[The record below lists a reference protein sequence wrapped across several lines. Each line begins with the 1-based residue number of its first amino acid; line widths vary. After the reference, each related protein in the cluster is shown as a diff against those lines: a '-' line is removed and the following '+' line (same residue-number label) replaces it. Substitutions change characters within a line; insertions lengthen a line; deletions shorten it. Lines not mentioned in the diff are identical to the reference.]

1 MCQRGLIL
9 LSNSTYQKEEKKQKS
24 MEKSTSKN
32 SDPKT
37 LSLFQTNELFVH
49 KILSRNSSVGST
61 SSRSYFGRVVGAVP
75 FQWEARPGKPKLDAH
90 KEEPQRF
97 DGYAAELPMVIGP
110 HPATQSPSMN
120 VARHINYSGP
130 LTNSRLRSFWKKLKK
145 NHIKVKKKNCQNTH
159 KVHQCNNNVN
169 VNGLEQFCQQADLC
183 MCDEEYMKFCSCG
196 SSNSFSSSSTTSA
209 SSSASAMDALANF
222 QPSKIQRLARG
233 FIRWAF

>member
-1 MCQRGLIL
+1 
-9 LSNSTYQKEEKKQKS
+9 

-97 DGYAAELPMVIGP
+97 DDYAAELPMVIGS
-110 HPATQSPSMN
+110 HPAAQSPSMN
-120 VARHINYSGP
+120 MARHINYSGL

-169 VNGLEQFCQQADLC
+169 GLEQFCQQADLC
-183 MCDEEYMKFCSCG
+183 MRDEEYMKFCSCG
-196 SSNSFSSSSTTSA
+196 SLNSFSSASTTSA

-233 FIRWAF
+233 FKRWAF